1 MFCLGIQA
9 GARPFLSFSI
19 HFYLSHSKVSV
30 LRLQNGKVT
39 GVCAIS
45 ILVSLAR
52 FRKSNSAVT
61 SNRSSGPWNLFKKR
75 NCFRHSKEE
84 NVLHKQIINNLLLI
98 NKTLQIQLYV
108 PCPIFIFLF
117 PSPKVTT
124 ALTIQNNYIYVNS
137 IIMSLFF
144 SCRHMYI
151 LKMDL

>member
-1 MFCLGIQA
+1 MLGCKLWTDDPCLT
-9 GARPFLSFSI
+9 RPQEPNLNFL
-19 HFYLSHSKVSV
+19 
-30 LRLQNGKVT
+30 LRANYIGRLN
-39 GVCAIS
+39 CIS
-45 ILVSLAR
+45 
-52 FRKSNSAVT
+52 
-61 SNRSSGPWNLFKKR
+61 SSGPWNLFKKR